1 MRHQEVSF
9 SPIPVTLTLK
19 EDDFCLVGMLWVKG
33 YYMLMFCFF
42 FLL

>member
-9 SPIPVTLTLK
+9 SPIPVALTLK
-19 EDDFCLVGMLWVKG
+19 EDDFCLTGVLQVKG
-33 YYMLMFCFF
+33 YYMPMFCFF